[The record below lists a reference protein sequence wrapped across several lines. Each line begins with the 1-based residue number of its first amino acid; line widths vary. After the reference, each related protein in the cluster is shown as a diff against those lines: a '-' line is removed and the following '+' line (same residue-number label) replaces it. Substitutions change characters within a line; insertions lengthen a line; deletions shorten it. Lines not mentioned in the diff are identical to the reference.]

1 MGHADGICAVYLDE
15 SADQEKAVRVTVE
28 SKVSWR
34 RRAGLRGF
42 DPGQIDY
49 MAACN
54 AAETLLVHE
63 SLLSSVWPVVAAALM
78 EKNVNLRCDERTLNV
93 ISSLPLASDLST
105 SSSPTDYDFEFLGPT
120 LAVKTV
126 HSVTAAI
133 QHVNA
138 HSSHHTDT
146 IVTESELSMSAWCRG
161 LDSANVFVNA
171 STRFAD
177 GTRYGL
183 GTEVGISTGKTHA
196 RGPVGLDGLVIY
208 KYMMR
213 STVRG
218 GSLIADHEKSG
229 KGYSHRDLPRGEPMF

>member
-1 MGHADGICAVYLDE
+1 
-15 SADQEKAVRVTVE
+15 
-28 SKVSWR
+28 
-34 RRAGLRGF
+34 
-42 DPGQIDY
+42 

-54 AAETLLVHE
+54 SAETLLVHE
-63 SLLSSVWPVVAAALM
+63 SLLDTVWPRVAKALM
-78 EKNVNLRCDERTLNV
+78 ENKVGLRCDPSTLQA
-93 ISSLPLASDLST
+93 ISSIPLSATFCIASTPS
-105 SSSPTDYDFEFLGPT
+105 DYITEFLGPT

-126 HSVTAAI
+126 SSVQSAI
-133 QHVNA
+133 QHINS

-146 IVTESELSMSAWCRG
+146 IVTESEPSMSAWCRG
-161 LDSANVFVNA
+161 LDSANVFINA

-213 STVRG
+213 STVHG
-218 GSLIADHEKSG
+218 GSVIEDLEKGG
-229 KGYSHRDLPRGEPMF
+229 KGYTHRDLSRETAIF